1 MDPWQIVLGAVGI
14 VGALIGAIYVTGQ
27 RRDDK
32 QDERVG
38 RNEAAVREHDKAIA
52 ELRTDM
58 TNVKAEVRSLREM
71 RHEIIEQCTHALAEW
86 YQKVVDMIAKL
97 K

>member
-14 VGALIGAIYVTGQ
+14 VGALIGAIYVAGQ

-58 TNVKAEVRSLREM
+58 TNVKAEVERM
-71 RHEIIEQCTHALAEW
+71 
-86 YQKVVDMIAKL
+86 K
-97 K
+97 